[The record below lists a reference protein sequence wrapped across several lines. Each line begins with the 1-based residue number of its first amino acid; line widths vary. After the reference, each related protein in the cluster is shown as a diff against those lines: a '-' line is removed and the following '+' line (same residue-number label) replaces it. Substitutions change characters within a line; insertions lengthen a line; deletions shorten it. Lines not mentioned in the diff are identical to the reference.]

1 MDKEKTF
8 TCLRSCYAYTGLINL
23 VSLLG
28 GKNIDFALPF
38 PIFDLVHVQTD
49 HLILWI
55 QMNSCFTKQ
64 LLPGN

>member
-8 TCLRSCYAYTGLINL
+8 TCLRSCYAYTGPINL

-38 PIFDLVHVQTD
+38 PIFDLVHVQT
-49 HLILWI
+49 I
-55 QMNSCFTKQ
+55 
-64 LLPGN
+64 